1 MTNSTNSISSTNP
14 AKPNLTKF
22 NNQTFLTES
31 VEETFELGKEF
42 GQSLSGGETIEFI
55 GDLGAGKTSFVRGLA
70 EGLGSTDRVSSPT
83 FTISNIYQCG
93 GLSLVHFDFYRLAEP
108 GLMQEELSEAISDPS
123 STVCV
128 EWAETVRGVLPKDA
142 IHIEINSPAENSRE
156 FRFTF

>member
-14 AKPNLTKF
+14 ANPNLTKF

-70 EGLGSTDRVSSPT
+70 EGLGST
-83 FTISNIYQCG
+83 
-93 GLSLVHFDFYRLAEP
+93 
-108 GLMQEELSEAISDPS
+108 ELSEAISDPS

-128 EWAETVRGVLPKDA
+128 EWAETVRGVLPKNA